1 MTVAISSVHTRNSYF
16 LNDGNRPFVR
26 LDNEQNVMDEY
37 GGFMEGCFNMGKIV
51 NTHGVRGEVK
61 VYPYS
66 DDLEKFEDF
75 EYFYIEGEG
84 KKKYEIESTR
94 VHKNMVLVKFKGYE
108 DINKVLNF
116 LNKNVYMERKDV
128 EDDSEGHYIVDLIG
142 CEIFDDQGALI
153 GHLKD
158 VLQTSA
164 QDLYEIKK
172 KSDGKMFYL
181 PVVDEFVKNID
192 IKNRKIVVHLI
203 EGIME

>member
-1 MTVAISSVHTRNSYF
+1 
-16 LNDGNRPFVR
+16 
-26 LDNEQNVMDEY
+26 
-37 GGFMEGCFNMGKIV
+37 MEGCFNMGKIV

-75 EYFYIEGEG
+75 EYFYIEGED
-84 KKKYEIESTR
+84 KKKFEIESTR

-108 DINKVLNF
+108 DINKVLNL

-128 EDDSEGHYIVDLIG
+128 EDDGEGHYIVDLIG
-142 CEIFDDQGALI
+142 CEIFDDQGAFV

-172 KSDGKMFYL
+172 KSDGKVFYL
-181 PVVDEFVKNID
+181 PVVDEFVKSID
-192 IKNRKIVVHLI
+192 IKNRKIVIHII
-203 EGIME
+203 EGMIE

>member
-1 MTVAISSVHTRNSYF
+1 
-16 LNDGNRPFVR
+16 
-26 LDNEQNVMDEY
+26 
-37 GGFMEGCFNMGKIV
+37 MEGCFNMGKIV

-142 CEIFDDQGALI
+142 CEIFDDQGAFV

-172 KSDGKMFYL
+172 ASDGKMFYL
-181 PVVDEFVKNID
+181 PVVDAFVKNID
-192 IKNRKIVVHLI
+192 IKNKKITVHLI

>member
-1 MTVAISSVHTRNSYF
+1 
-16 LNDGNRPFVR
+16 
-26 LDNEQNVMDEY
+26 
-37 GGFMEGCFNMGKIV
+37 MEGCFNMGKIV

-66 DDLEKFEDF
+66 DDLDKFEDF

-84 KKKYEIESTR
+84 KTKYLIESTR

-108 DINKVLNF
+108 DINKVLNMM
-116 LNKNVYMERKDV
+116 NKDVYIERKDV
-128 EDDSEGHYIVDLIG
+128 KDDGEGHYVVDLIG
-142 CEIFDDQGALI
+142 CEIFDDQGEFI

-172 KSDGKMFYL
+172 ASDGKVFLL

-192 IKNRKIVVHLI
+192 IKSKKIVVHLI
-203 EGIME
+203 DGIML

>member
-1 MTVAISSVHTRNSYF
+1 
-16 LNDGNRPFVR
+16 
-26 LDNEQNVMDEY
+26 
-37 GGFMEGCFNMGKIV
+37 MEGCFNMGKIV

-142 CEIFDDQGALI
+142 CEIFDDQGVFV

-172 KSDGKMFYL
+172 ASDGKMFYL
-181 PVVDEFVKNID
+181 PVVDAFVKNID
-192 IKNRKIVVHLI
+192 IKNKKITVHLI

>member
-1 MTVAISSVHTRNSYF
+1 
-16 LNDGNRPFVR
+16 
-26 LDNEQNVMDEY
+26 
-37 GGFMEGCFNMGKIV
+37 MEGCFNMGKIV

-108 DINKVLNF
+108 DINKVLNL

-128 EDDSEGHYIVDLIG
+128 DDGGEGHYIVDLIG
-142 CEIFDDQGALI
+142 CEIYDDQGDFI

-192 IKNRKIVVHLI
+192 IKNRKITVHLI

>member
-1 MTVAISSVHTRNSYF
+1 
-16 LNDGNRPFVR
+16 
-26 LDNEQNVMDEY
+26 
-37 GGFMEGCFNMGKIV
+37 MEGCFNMGKIV

-172 KSDGKMFYL
+172 ASDGKMFYL

-192 IKNRKIVVHLI
+192 IKNKKITVHLI